1 MSFTNQMLGA
11 LGTATGALAIG
22 KHIQNQN
29 KELTAKNAEDQQ
41 IVDTTKTAIKNDT
54 IEAAAAISAH
64 EREFKDILKNGNYDL
79 HHLSN
84 LSDEQVTA
92 LSKEV
97 DYFRSGKLTY
107 DRIKRIKDA
116 GEMYELYHDNKIDR
130 IYKTGDQLNKAYES
144 FRELNQRIDASRQ
157 LKFNLEAAQARL
169 QARGVK

>member
-11 LGTATGALAIG
+11 LGTATGALATG
-22 KHIQNQN
+22 KYIQNQN
-29 KELTAKNAEDQQ
+29 KELAAKNAQDQQ
-41 IVDTTKTAIKNDT
+41 IVDTTKTAIRNDT

-64 EREFKDILKNGNYDL
+64 EKDFKDILDNGKYDL
-79 HHLSN
+79 KK

-97 DYFRSGKLTY
+97 DDFRSGKLKN
-107 DRIKRIKDA
+107 DRIERIRDA
-116 GEMYELYHDNKIDR
+116 GEKYKLYHNTKIDR

>member
-1 MSFTNQMLGA
+1 MSFTNQTLGA
-11 LGTATGALAIG
+11 LGSATGALAAG
-22 KHIQNQN
+22 KYIQNQN
-29 KELTAKNAEDQQ
+29 KEIAAKNAEDKQ
-41 IVDTTKTAIKNDT
+41 IIETTKTAIKNDT

-64 EREFKDILKNGNYDL
+64 EKDFKDMLKEGGYDL
-79 HHLSN
+79 KN

-97 DYFRSGKLTY
+97 DAFRSGKLTN
-107 DRIKRIKDA
+107 DRIDRMEEA
-116 GEMYELYHDNKIDR
+116 GEKYDKYHDNKIDR

>member
-11 LGTATGALAIG
+11 LGTTTGAIATG
-22 KHIQNQN
+22 KYIQNQN
-29 KELTAKNAEDQQ
+29 KEIAAKNAEDQ
-41 IVDTTKTAIKNDT
+41 IIDTTKTAIKNDT

-64 EREFKDILKNGNYDL
+64 EPEFKKMLNEGKYDL
-79 HHLSN
+79 KN
-84 LSDEQVTA
+84 LSDEQVTE

-97 DYFRSGKLTY
+97 DAFRSGKLTD
-107 DRIKRIKDA
+107 DRIDRMQNA
-116 GEMYELYHDNKIDR
+116 GEKYDKYHDSKIDR

-157 LKFNLEAAQARL
+157 LKFNLESAQARL

>member
-11 LGTATGALAIG
+11 LGTATGALATG
-22 KHIQNQN
+22 KYIQNQN
-29 KELTAKNAEDQQ
+29 KELAAKNAEDQQ

-64 EREFKDILKNGNYDL
+64 EQKFKNMLDDGKYDL
-79 HHLSN
+79 NN

-97 DYFRSGKLTY
+97 DSFRSGKLTN
-107 DRIKRIKDA
+107 DKISRIKDA
-116 GEMYELYHDNKIDR
+116 GENYKKYHDSKIDR

-144 FRELNQRIDASRQ
+144 FRELNQRIAASRQ

>member
-11 LGTATGALAIG
+11 LGTATGALATG
-22 KHIQNQN
+22 KYIQNQN
-29 KELTAKNAEDQQ
+29 KEIAAKNAEDQQ
-41 IVDTTKTAIKNDT
+41 IIDTTKTAIKNDT

-64 EREFKDILKNGNYDL
+64 EPEFKKRLADGKYDL
-79 HHLSN
+79 NN

-97 DYFRSGKLTY
+97 DDFRSGKLT
-107 DRIKRIKDA
+107 DDRVTRIKEA
-116 GEMYELYHDNKIDR
+116 GEEYEKYHNSKIDN

-157 LKFNLEAAQARL
+157 LKFNLESAQARL

>member
-11 LGTATGALAIG
+11 LGTATGALATG
-22 KHIQNQN
+22 KYIQNQN
-29 KELTAKNAEDQQ
+29 KELAAKNAEDQQ
-41 IVDTTKTAIKNDT
+41 IVDTTKTAIRNDT

-64 EREFKDILKNGNYDL
+64 EKDFKDILDNGKYDL
-79 HHLSN
+79 TK

-97 DYFRSGKLTY
+97 DSFRSGKLTD
-107 DRIKRIKDA
+107 DRIGRIKDA
-116 GEMYELYHDNKIDR
+116 GENYEKYHNNKIDR

>member
-1 MSFTNQMLGA
+1 MTVRELLKEFTLSSQ
-11 LGTATGALAIG
+11 
-22 KHIQNQN
+22 
-29 KELTAKNAEDQQ
+29 KEIAAKNAEDQQ
-41 IVDTTKTAIKNDT
+41 IIDTTKTAIKNDT

-64 EREFKDILKNGNYDL
+64 EKEFKDKLKEDGYDL
-79 HHLSN
+79 KN
-84 LSDEQVTA
+84 LSDEQVES

-97 DYFRSGKLTY
+97 DAFRTGKLTD
-107 DRIKRIKDA
+107 DRIDRIEEA
-116 GEMYELYHDNKIDR
+116 GEKYEKYHDNKIDR

>member
-11 LGTATGALAIG
+11 LGTATGALAVG

-29 KELTAKNAEDQQ
+29 KEIAAKNAEDQQ
-41 IVDTTKTAIKNDT
+41 IIDTTKTAIKNDT

-64 EREFKDILKNGNYDL
+64 EPEFKKMLKDGNYDL
-79 HHLSN
+79 KN
-84 LSDEQVTA
+84 LTDEQVDA

-97 DYFRSGKLTY
+97 DSFRSGKLTD
-107 DRIKRIKDA
+107 DRIDRMEKA
-116 GEMYELYHDNKIDR
+116 GEKYENYHDNKIDR

-157 LKFNLEAAQARL
+157 LKFNLESAQARL

>member
-11 LGTATGALAIG
+11 LGTTTGALATG
-22 KHIQNQN
+22 KYIQNQN
-29 KELTAKNAEDQQ
+29 KEIAAKNAEDQQ
-41 IVDTTKTAIKNDT
+41 IIDTTKTAIKNDT

-64 EREFKDILKNGNYDL
+64 EPEFKKRLNEGKYDL
-79 HHLSN
+79 KN
-84 LSDEQVTA
+84 LSDEQVTE

-97 DYFRSGKLTY
+97 DAFRSGKLTD
-107 DRIKRIKDA
+107 DRIDRMQNA
-116 GEMYELYHDNKIDR
+116 GEKYDKYHDSKIDR

-157 LKFNLEAAQARL
+157 LKFNLESAQARL

>member
-11 LGTATGALAIG
+11 LGTATGALATG
-22 KHIQNQN
+22 KYIQNQN
-29 KELTAKNAEDQQ
+29 KELAAKNAEDQQ

-64 EREFKDILKNGNYDL
+64 ERKFKDMLEERGWDDL
-79 HHLSN
+79 TKIK
-84 LSDEQVTA
+84 DEDIDE

-97 DYFRSGKLTY
+97 DSFRSGKLRN
-107 DRIKRIKDA
+107 DRIGRIRDA
-116 GEMYELYHDNKIDR
+116 GALYENYHDKKIDR

-144 FRELNQRIDASRQ
+144 FRELNQRIAASRQ
-157 LKFNLEAAQARL
+157 LKFNLESAQARL

>member
-11 LGTATGALAIG
+11 LGTATGALATG
-22 KHIQNQN
+22 KYIQNQN
-29 KELTAKNAEDQQ
+29 KELAAKNAEDQQ

-64 EREFKDILKNGNYDL
+64 EKEFKDMLKANNYDL
-79 HHLSN
+79 HN

-97 DYFRSGKLTY
+97 DDFRSGKLKD
-107 DRIKRIKDA
+107 DRIERIKEA
-116 GEMYELYHDNKIDR
+116 GEKYEQYHDNKIDR

>member
-11 LGTATGALAIG
+11 LGTATGALATG
-22 KHIQNQN
+22 KYIQNQN
-29 KELTAKNAEDQQ
+29 KELAAKNAEDQQ

-64 EREFKDILKNGNYDL
+64 EHEFKKMLDDGKYDL
-79 HHLSN
+79 KN
-84 LSDEQVTA
+84 LSDEQVSA

-97 DYFRSGKLTY
+97 DAIRSGKLKD
-107 DRIKRIKDA
+107 DRIDRIKDA
-116 GEMYELYHDNKIDR
+116 GEKYKLYHNNKIDR

-157 LKFNLEAAQARL
+157 LKFNLESAQARL

>member
-11 LGTATGALAIG
+11 LGTTTGAIATG
-22 KHIQNQN
+22 KYIQNQN
-29 KELTAKNAEDQQ
+29 KEIAAKNAEDQQ
-41 IVDTTKTAIKNDT
+41 IIDTTKTAIKNDT

-64 EREFKDILKNGNYDL
+64 EPEFKKRLNEGKYDL
-79 HHLSN
+79 KN
-84 LSDEQVTA
+84 LSDEQVTE

-97 DYFRSGKLTY
+97 DAFRSGKLTD
-107 DRIKRIKDA
+107 DRIDRMQNA
-116 GEMYELYHDNKIDR
+116 GEKYDKYHDSKIDR

-157 LKFNLEAAQARL
+157 LKFNLESAQARL

>member
-11 LGTATGALAIG
+11 LGTATGALATG
-22 KHIQNQN
+22 KHILNQN
-29 KELTAKNAEDQQ
+29 KEIAAKNAADEE
-41 IVDTTKTAIKNDT
+41 IISSTKTAIKNDT

-64 EREFKDILKNGNYDL
+64 EPEFKKKLDDGKYDL
-79 HHLSN
+79 NN

-97 DYFRSGKLTY
+97 DSFRSGKLTE
-107 DRIKRIKDA
+107 DRINNIREA
-116 GEMYELYHDNKIDR
+116 GEKYEKYHDNKIDR

-157 LKFNLEAAQARL
+157 LKFNLESAQARL

>member
-1 MSFTNQMLGA
+1 MSFTNQLLGA
-11 LGTATGALAIG
+11 LGTATGAIAVG

-29 KELTAKNAEDQQ
+29 KEIAVKNAEDQQ

-64 EREFKDILKNGNYDL
+64 EPEFKKMLDDGKYDL
-79 HHLSN
+79 NN

-97 DYFRSGKLTY
+97 DAFRSGKLTD
-107 DRIKRIKDA
+107 DRIERIKNA
-116 GEMYELYHDNKIDR
+116 GEKYEKYHNNKIDR

>member
-11 LGTATGALAIG
+11 LGTATGALATG
-22 KHIQNQN
+22 KYIQNQN
-29 KELTAKNAEDQQ
+29 KELAAKKAEDQQ

-64 EREFKDILKNGNYDL
+64 EPKFKEILDDGKYDL
-79 HHLSN
+79 NN

-97 DYFRSGKLTY
+97 DSFRSGKLTY
-107 DRIKRIKDA
+107 DKIKRIKDA
-116 GEMYELYHDNKIDR
+116 GEKYKQYNDNKIDR